1 MKIQNKLNTIEKKIC
16 KKKNNKWELNV
27 NKENKTLICIKENN
41 EEEVNNEKE
50 SHLKELKL
58 TRENEYL
65 KKKLKEQE
73 KVLSDLK
80 VKIIQKYIEKN

>member
-1 MKIQNKLNTIEKKIC
+1 MKIQNKLNTIEKKIG
-16 KKKNNKWELNV
+16 KKKNNKGELNV